1 MIVRP
6 SPLLLPVLIGLA
18 SSAGLAAA
26 QEALPEP
33 APRPS
38 GAADVPEAP
47 ETVATPPDD
56 VAALAAELAALRSRV
71 DAQDQELAAL
81 REEQELAA
89 VLEAAE
95 EDTEDYEEPVRF
107 YGYLEA
113 GFRYTAVHDD
123 GVLGPF
129 LPSVAPTFALGAT
142 RLYLDAQMEEF
153 RGLLEVLLTNVNNG
167 DEDFSLTGYSVSS
180 QHFRN
185 TLAPGPGTG
194 GWQLVNGLAIE
205 RAQIDWAAHEL
216 LSVRFGLFL
225 TPWGIWN
232 VDHGS
237 PTLISVDPAVLPELP
252 DVPDAPAR
260 AEHLGQHAPPAVV
273 RRLPPRGVER
283 PHHGPRDVSES
294 RLGQRRPD
302 HRQDALGPDLG
313 PDARRRHHPGA
324 GSERLRRRLGAARQG
339 LPLPRPPGPRDR
351 SERGPRGVG
360 LRPSTSPLDV
370 GRFRLRSELTYTQ
383 HHFDGERRVGAN
395 FAGGRSLYPSGAQYG
410 TYLVVSYRIP
420 VFDIEIEPYLYGELI
435 YWPSALPPRDGS
447 LLSSVG
453 VNLHFNSRVQLKAQF
468 FWLRFYEEDGLDF
481 GVYARDDVLLTTLRL
496 VMSF

>member
-1 MIVRP
+1 MTVRP
-6 SPLLLPVLIGLA
+6 SPLLLPLLIGLA

-26 QEALPEP
+26 QEALPDP

-47 ETVATPPDD
+47 ETAATPPDD
-56 VAALAAELAALRSRV
+56 DAALAAELAALRSRV

-113 GFRYTAVHDD
+113 GFRYTAVRDD

-153 RGLLEVLLTNVNNG
+153 RGLLEVLLTNVDNG
-167 DEDFSLTGYSVSS
+167 YEDFSLTGYSVSS

-185 TLAPGPGTG
+185 TLAPGPGIG

-216 LSVRFGLFL
+216 FSVRFGLFL

-237 PTLISVDPAVLPELP
+237 PTLISVVPPYFQNYQMYPTHQLGLSISGSTHPLPWSVGYHLAISNGRIMGPATFQSPDWVNVDLTTDKMLSGRIWARMRDGGTTLALGASGYGGASALP
-252 DVPDAPAR
+252 DKDFLSLDPLVLEAD
-260 AEHLGQHAPPAVV
+260 LSVV
-273 RRLPPRGVER
+273 LEEWGF
-283 PHHGPRDVSES
+283 G
-294 RLGQRRPD
+294 
-302 HRQDALGPDLG
+302 
-313 PDARRRHHPGA
+313 
-324 GSERLRRRLGAARQG
+324 
-339 LPLPRPPGPRDR
+339 
-351 SERGPRGVG
+351 
-360 LRPSTSPLDV
+360 LDV
-370 GRFRLRSELTYTQ
+370 ALDVDRFRLRSELTYTQ
-383 HHFDGERRVGAN
+383 HHFDGERRVVAN
-395 FAGGRSLYPSGAQYG
+395 FAGGPSLYPSGVQYG

-420 VFDIEIEPYLYGELI
+420 VLDIEIEPYLYGELI
-435 YWPSALPPRDGS
+435 YWPSSLPPRDGS
-447 LLSSVG
+447 LLSSAG

-468 FWLRFYEEDGLDF
+468 LWLRFYEEDGLDF